1 MSQEFNLANLKDKEN
16 FQHQNCTNK
25 DIDTFCISRIWQIK
39 SGNREILL
47 SLKNL
52 TFTSL
57 RYIKVKC
64 KSHKI
69 M

>member
-1 MSQEFNLANLKDKEN
+1 MSKEFNLANLKDKEN
-16 FQHQNCTNK
+16 FQDQNCTNR
-25 DIDTFCISRIWQIK
+25 DIDTFFISRIWQIK
-39 SGNREILL
+39 WGNREILL
-47 SLKNL
+47 SQN
-52 TFTSL
+52 FTSL

>member
-16 FQHQNCTNK
+16 FQDQNCTNR

-39 SGNREILL
+39 WGNREILL
-47 SLKNL
+47 SQN
-52 TFTSL
+52 FTSL

>member
-16 FQHQNCTNK
+16 FQHQNCTNR

-47 SLKNL
+47 SQN
-52 TFTSL
+52 FTSL

>member
-47 SLKNL
+47 SQN
-52 TFTSL
+52 FTSL